1 MAPQTAAAAPHQAQA
16 ATPLQWWA
24 PAPILDRDSKRA
36 ADEIEQQAWHAHII
50 SLPSGAEPRLCHDC
64 AHFAPRDTACRKIIT
79 AIDAVFGP
87 SLAKCHDARK
97 SDGPCGFAA
106 TLFAHPST
114 NLPADYGTALEAK
127 SAAPAVHHSTTAAT
141 EAVAAC
147 LLDADLWPVD
157 SELVLEIRAMF
168 LAHWGMDNGQADARM
183 SRLNYGE
190 AVAALPQPAPGA
202 IGSAF
207 GGGIYAGI
215 IRGVDGGPDQH
226 LVLLD
231 GDVEGVTWEAAGTW
245 AESKGASLPTRAEQ
259 RLLIANLPDQF
270 EPRWYW
276 SSEQA
281 GPSLAWDQ
289 DFYSGGQLTSL
300 RSYEG
305 RARAVRRLPI

>member
-1 MAPQTAAAAPHQAQA
+1 MAPQTAAAAPSSHTHVSIPFSACSACRTVLEANGVAQA
-16 ATPLQWWA
+16 A
-24 PAPILDRDSKRA
+24 
-36 ADEIEQQAWHAHII
+36 
-50 SLPSGAEPRLCHDC
+50 
-64 AHFAPRDTACRKIIT
+64 
-79 AIDAVFGP
+79 
-87 SLAKCHDARK
+87 
-97 SDGPCGFAA
+97 
-106 TLFAHPST
+106 
-114 NLPADYGTALEAK
+114 
-127 SAAPAVHHSTTAAT
+127 HHSTAAT
-141 EAVAAC
+141 TDAIAAS

-168 LAHWGMDNGQADARM
+168 LANWGMDNGQADARM

-202 IGSAF
+202 IGTAF

-281 GPSLAWDQ
+281 GPSFAWGQGFSYGDQ
-289 DFYSGGQLTSL
+289 DDVS